1 MKKDTFFKLFIIFI
15 VGLMFRLWFIDKP
28 EGLWNDEYV
37 SWNIA
42 AQTDLKN
49 FFSLMF
55 KNCHTPLYYFY
66 LKFWMLICGDTDISL
81 RLSSLLPSILSI
93 IAMFFVGKELKNEKT
108 GILCALFTA
117 ISSFNI
123 YFAQEAR
130 LYSLIFLFTSL
141 TVLFFIK
148 TIKEHTNKNLI
159 LFFTLNALVCAT
171 HTLGI
176 IFSFFNI
183 LILSIHF
190 YSNKIKI
197 NWKYS
202 IPFIVMFVMICPLL
216 FIIAT
221 SRNLSQFWSEFSI
234 SKIFCTF
241 IDYYS
246 PIIVNLQSTYS
257 SLISY
262 FYKDGIVNYA
272 FIIFGFLPTTIGLI
286 GLIKSILEKNKIL
299 NMLLISAGL
308 FFATLVLLSIMDKIV
323 LITKYSI
330 EIYPVLI
337 LATSI
342 GFLSIKKEFLKKSMI
357 ILFIGLN
364 LFYLLNSPDA
374 APKRIRPE
382 GNKAVVDL
390 IKKTNLKTTDTIF
403 LTYYGE
409 DKLERYLENKDDYNF
424 ISINKFNFNYPL
436 FNGENYFD
444 IIKNGKECHKDFFA
458 EFPNTTVK
466 KYVET
471 NILNQMK
478 SGDRIGFITLEGV
491 SFINNENM
499 KKIIID
505 DEKYKK
511 TSFIFLV
518 FSAIRNTSL
527 ETFNNKLELETIEK
541 WGDWTLYVYKKN

>member
-1 MKKDTFFKLFIIFI
+1 MKKDTFLKLFIIF
-15 VGLMFRLWFIDKP
+15 VLGLMFRLWFIDKP

-42 AQTDLKN
+42 AQTDLKT
-49 FFSLMF
+49 FFDLMI

-66 LKFWMLICGDTDISL
+66 LKAWMLICGDTDISL
-81 RLSSLLPSILSI
+81 RLSSVIPSIFSI
-93 IAMFFVGKELKNEKT
+93 ITMFFVGKELKNEKT
-108 GILCALFTA
+108 GILCALLTS

-141 TVLFFIK
+141 TILFFIK
-148 TIKEHTNKNLI
+148 TTKEYSNKNLL

-183 LILSIHF
+183 LILSSYF

-197 NWKYS
+197 NLKYT
-202 IPFIVMFVMICPLL
+202 IPFIAIFIIICPLL

-246 PIIVNLQSTYS
+246 PIIVNLQNTYS

-262 FYKDGIVNYA
+262 FYKDGIVNNA
-272 FIIFGFLPTTIGLI
+272 FIIFGFVPTTIGLI
-286 GLIKSILEKNKIL
+286 GLIKSIFEKDKIL
-299 NMLLISAGL
+299 NMLILNAGL
-308 FFATLVLLSIMDKIV
+308 FFVTLVVLSILGKIV

-337 LATSI
+337 LATAI
-342 GFLSIKKEFLKKSMI
+342 GFLSIKKEFLKKALI

-364 LFYLLNSPDA
+364 LFYLLNSPDS

-390 IKKTNLKTTDTIF
+390 IKKSNLKTTDTIF
-403 LTYYGE
+403 LTYYGK
-409 DKLERYLENKDDYNF
+409 DRFERYLENKNDYNF

-436 FNGENYFD
+436 FNGENYFE
-444 IIKNGKECHKDFFA
+444 IVKNGKASHKDFFA
-458 EFPNTTVK
+458 EYPNKTIE
-466 KYVET
+466 KYIEN
-471 NILNQMK
+471 NILNKMEY
-478 SGDRIGFITLEGV
+478 GDRVGFVTLDGV

-499 KKIIID
+499 KKIIYN
-505 DEKYKK
+505 DEIYNK
-511 TSFIFLV
+511 TSIIFLV
-518 FSAIRNTSL
+518 FSAIENTTL
-527 ETFNNKLELETIEK
+527 ETFNNNLKLETVEK
-541 WGDWTLYVYKKN
+541 WGDWTLYVYKKR

>member
-1 MKKDTFFKLFIIFI
+1 
-15 VGLMFRLWFIDKP
+15 MFRLWFIDKP

-42 AQTDLKN
+42 AQTDLKT
-49 FFSLMF
+49 FFDLMI

-66 LKFWMLICGDTDISL
+66 LKAWMLICGDTDISL
-81 RLSSLLPSILSI
+81 RLSSVIPSIFSI
-93 IAMFFVGKELKNEKT
+93 ITMFFVGKELKNEKT
-108 GILCALFTA
+108 GILCALLTA

-141 TVLFFIK
+141 TILFFIK
-148 TIKEHTNKNLI
+148 TTKEYSNKNLL

-183 LILSIHF
+183 LILSSYF

-197 NWKYS
+197 NLKYT
-202 IPFIVMFVMICPLL
+202 IPFIAIFIIICPLL

-246 PIIVNLQSTYS
+246 PIIVNLQNTYS

-262 FYKDGIVNYA
+262 FYKDGIVNNA
-272 FIIFGFLPTTIGLI
+272 FIIFGFVPTTIGLI
-286 GLIKSILEKNKIL
+286 GLIKSIFEKDKIINMLIL
-299 NMLLISAGL
+299 NAGL
-308 FFATLVLLSIMDKIV
+308 FFVTLVVLSILGKIV

-337 LATSI
+337 LATAI
-342 GFLSIKKEFLKKSMI
+342 GFLSIKKEFLKKALI

-364 LFYLLNSPDA
+364 LFYLLNSPDS

-390 IKKTNLKTTDTIF
+390 IKKSNLKTTDTIF
-403 LTYYGE
+403 LTYYGK
-409 DKLERYLENKDDYNF
+409 DRFERYLENKNDYNF

-436 FNGENYFD
+436 FNGENYFE
-444 IIKNGKECHKDFFA
+444 IVKNGKASHKDFFA
-458 EFPNTTVK
+458 EYPNKTIE
-466 KYVET
+466 KYIEN
-471 NILNQMK
+471 NILNKMEY
-478 SGDRIGFITLEGV
+478 GDRVGFVTLEGV

-499 KKIIID
+499 KKIIYN
-505 DEKYKK
+505 DEIYNK
-511 TSFIFLV
+511 TSIIFLV
-518 FSAIRNTSL
+518 FSTIKNTTL
-527 ETFNNKLELETIEK
+527 ETFNNNLELETVEK
-541 WGDWTLYVYKKN
+541 WGDWTLYVYKKR

>member
-1 MKKDTFFKLFIIFI
+1 MKKDTFLKLFIIF
-15 VGLMFRLWFIDKP
+15 VLGLMFRLWFIDKP

-42 AQTDLKN
+42 AQTDLKT
-49 FFSLMF
+49 FFDLMI

-66 LKFWMLICGDTDISL
+66 LKAWMLICADTDISL
-81 RLSSLLPSILSI
+81 RLSSVIPSIFSI
-93 IAMFFVGKELKNEKT
+93 ITMFFVGKELKNEKT
-108 GILCALFTA
+108 GILCALLTA

-141 TVLFFIK
+141 TILFFIK
-148 TIKEHTNKNLI
+148 TTKEYSNKNLL

-183 LILSIHF
+183 LILSTYF

-197 NWKYS
+197 NLKYT
-202 IPFIVMFVMICPLL
+202 IPFIAIFIIICPLL

-246 PIIVNLQSTYS
+246 PIIVNLQNTYS

-262 FYKDGIVNYA
+262 FYKDGIVNNA
-272 FIIFGFLPTTIGLI
+272 FIIFGFVPTTIGLI
-286 GLIKSILEKNKIL
+286 GLIKSIFEKDKIL
-299 NMLLISAGL
+299 NMLILNAGL
-308 FFATLVLLSIMDKIV
+308 FFITLVILSILGKIV

-337 LATSI
+337 LATAI
-342 GFLSIKKEFLKKSMI
+342 GFLSIKKEFLKKALI

-364 LFYLLNSPDA
+364 LFYLLNSPDS

-390 IKKTNLKTTDTIF
+390 IKKSNLKTTDTIF
-403 LTYYGE
+403 LTYYGK
-409 DKLERYLENKDDYNF
+409 DRFERYLENKNDYNF

-436 FNGENYFD
+436 FNGENYFE
-444 IIKNGKECHKDFFA
+444 IVKNGKARHKDFFA
-458 EFPNTTVK
+458 EYPNKTIE
-466 KYVET
+466 KYIEN
-471 NILNQMK
+471 NILNKMEY
-478 SGDRIGFITLEGV
+478 GDRVGFVTLEGV

-499 KKIIID
+499 KKIIYN
-505 DEKYKK
+505 DEIYNK
-511 TSFIFLV
+511 TSIIFLV
-518 FSAIRNTSL
+518 FSTIKNTTL
-527 ETFNNKLELETIEK
+527 ETFNNNLKLETVEK
-541 WGDWTLYVYKKN
+541 WGDWTLYVYKKR

>member
-1 MKKDTFFKLFIIFI
+1 MKKDTFLKLFIIF
-15 VGLMFRLWFIDKP
+15 VLGLMFRLWFIDKP

-42 AQTDLKN
+42 AQTDLKT
-49 FFSLMF
+49 FFDLMI

-66 LKFWMLICGDTDISL
+66 LKAWMLICADTDISL
-81 RLSSLLPSILSI
+81 RLSSVIPSIFSI
-93 IAMFFVGKELKNEKT
+93 ITMFFVGKELKNEKT
-108 GILCALFTA
+108 GILCALLTA

-141 TVLFFIK
+141 TILFFIK
-148 TIKEHTNKNLI
+148 TTKEYSNKNLL

-183 LILSIHF
+183 LILSTYF

-197 NWKYS
+197 NLKYT
-202 IPFIVMFVMICPLL
+202 IPFIAIFIIICPLL

-246 PIIVNLQSTYS
+246 PIIVNLQNTYS

-262 FYKDGIVNYA
+262 FYKDGIVNNA
-272 FIIFGFLPTTIGLI
+272 FIIFGFVPTTIGLI
-286 GLIKSILEKNKIL
+286 GLIKSIFEKDKIL
-299 NMLLISAGL
+299 NMLILNAGL
-308 FFATLVLLSIMDKIV
+308 FFITLVILSILGKIV

-337 LATSI
+337 LATAI
-342 GFLSIKKEFLKKSMI
+342 GFLSIKKEFLKKALI

-364 LFYLLNSPDA
+364 LFYLLNSPDS

-390 IKKTNLKTTDTIF
+390 IKKSNLKTTDTIF
-403 LTYYGE
+403 LTYYGK
-409 DKLERYLENKDDYNF
+409 DRLERYLENKNDYNF

-436 FNGENYFD
+436 FNGENYFE
-444 IIKNGKECHKDFFA
+444 IVKNGKARHKDFFA
-458 EFPNTTVK
+458 EYPNKTIE
-466 KYVET
+466 KYIEN
-471 NILNQMK
+471 NILNKMEY
-478 SGDRIGFITLEGV
+478 GDRVGFVTLEGV

-499 KKIIID
+499 KKIIYN
-505 DEKYKK
+505 DEIYNK
-511 TSFIFLV
+511 TSIIFLV
-518 FSAIRNTSL
+518 FSTIKNTTL
-527 ETFNNKLELETIEK
+527 ETFNNNLKLETVEK
-541 WGDWTLYVYKKN
+541 WGDWTLYVYKKR